1 MKRSLFCIIGLIG
14 LLGTMGCSM
23 MEPISPDALLT
34 HPLGTDP
41 ISPGMSKDE
50 FRDIWGEPDLIRNLG
65 ETKDA
70 GQTQKEEW
78 IYYGRV
84 RNLPVNYGYLA
95 RTIHAYFDGNNLT
108 SIKKEE

>member
-1 MKRSLFCIIGLIG
+1 MKKSLFCIISLIG
-14 LLGTMGCSM
+14 FLGILGCAGI
-23 MEPISPDALLT
+23 EPFSPNTLLT

-41 ISPGMSKDE
+41 ISAGMTKDE
-50 FRDIWGEPDLIRNLG
+50 FRNIWGEPDMIRNLG
-65 ETKDA
+65 ESKDA

-95 RTIHAYFDGNNLT
+95 RTIHVYFDGNHLT
-108 SIKKEE
+108 SVIKEE